1 MRPGLDYLLCM
12 PTFTM
17 PHAITVPCLGAPTCG
32 GVTLSTVSL
41 SDFARESDDCLD
53 DNYERN
59 LARCIRARRDG
70 FVLCLRP
77 TADRPAVVDM
87 GQHAAA
93 DALIGAEGL
102 RFLVVDPY
110 SVDGDDLRAVPAAS
124 GVGVA
129 A

>member
-1 MRPGLDYLLCM
+1 M

-17 PHAITVPCLGAPTCG
+17 PHAITVPTLGAPTCG
-32 GVTLSTVSL
+32 GVALTTADL
-41 SDFARESDDCLD
+41 SDFAHESDAGLD
-53 DNYERN
+53 DDYERN

-93 DALIGAEGL
+93 DALLSAEAP
-102 RFLVVDPY
+102 RFIVVDPY
-110 SVDGDDLRAVPAAS
+110 TEAGDDLRDAPVM

>member
-1 MRPGLDYLLCM
+1 M

-17 PHAITVPCLGAPTCG
+17 PHVITVPCLGAPTCG
-32 GVTLSTVSL
+32 GVILSTVSL
-41 SDFARESDDCLD
+41 SDFARESDAGLD
-53 DNYERN
+53 DDYERN

-87 GQHAAA
+87 GQHMAA
-93 DALIGAEGL
+93 DALSGAEAH

-110 SVDGDDLRAVPAAS
+110 SVDGDDLRDAPVSAA
-124 GVGVA
+124 VGVA

>member
-1 MRPGLDYLLCM
+1 M

-17 PHAITVPCLGAPTCG
+17 PHVIAVPTLGAPTCG
-32 GVTLSTVSL
+32 GVTLTTANL
-41 SDFARESDDCLD
+41 SDFAHESDAGLD
-53 DNYERN
+53 DDYERN

-93 DALIGAEGL
+93 DALLGAEAP

-110 SVDGDDLRAVPAAS
+110 SADGDDMRDAPVAA